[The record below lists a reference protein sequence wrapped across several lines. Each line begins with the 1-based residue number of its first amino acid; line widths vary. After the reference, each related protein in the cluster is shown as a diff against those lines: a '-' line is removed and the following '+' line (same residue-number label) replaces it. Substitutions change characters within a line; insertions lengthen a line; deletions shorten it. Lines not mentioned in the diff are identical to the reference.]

1 MLSEQAIMF
10 QQLLRT
16 TSPPQPQCVLR
27 SNTSSPSSPLF
38 LDISSRDSKYR
49 SPPAAKAAL
58 EKPHSRLHRH
68 NVNLDIENAL
78 LSASEVC
85 TLC

>member
-1 MLSEQAIMF
+1 MF
-10 QQLLRT
+10 QQLLRI
-16 TSPPQPQCVLR
+16 TSPPRPQSVLR
-27 SNTSSPSSPLF
+27 SNTSSPPSPVF

-58 EKPHSRLHRH
+58 EKHHSRLHRQ
-68 NVNLDIENAL
+68 NTNLDIEHAL

-85 TLC
+85 A